1 MATDN
6 LEKEHEAAIALLR
19 EKGLYQETTREQ
31 AIFRQALSFATTA
44 SYLYQRDL
52 TVVPRNGMSV
62 APFVVNATFA
72 LELYLKTLGLLHDNE
87 LRGHDLLSLFDAL
100 PSVAH
105 QTLLSNFAKSTS
117 QCGITEMVAFRK
129 EIERLRSAFLEW
141 RYLHETQESQ
151 RNSIRGNDLRD
162 GSARYHLSSP

>member
-1 MATDN
+1 MTETKKLYLDGKFVGEYVATDN

-72 LELYLKTLGLLHDNE
+72 LELYL
-87 LRGHDLLSLFDAL
+87 
-100 PSVAH
+100 
-105 QTLLSNFAKSTS
+105 
-117 QCGITEMVAFRK
+117 
-129 EIERLRSAFLEW
+129 RSPA
-141 RYLHETQESQ
+141 
-151 RNSIRGNDLRD
+151 
-162 GSARYHLSSP
+162 